1 MKISSPV
8 GEYEYQVERVAFRA
22 GRVEILGRLGQWE
35 TTTILD
41 GSDLRRVLR
50 KSVVPLLL
58 AAGLVAVT
66 RGRKR
71 V

>member
-22 GRVEILGRLGQWE
+22 GRIEVLGRLGQWE

-41 GSDLRRVLR
+41 GSDLRRLLR
-50 KSVVPLLL
+50 KAVVPLMFG
-58 AAGLVAVT
+58 AGLVAVT
-66 RGRKR
+66 RGLKR